1 VKIGLTL
8 LPESSSWDQI
18 LSVAMAAD
26 EMEIFE
32 SVWSG
37 DHFYATGG
45 PDLKAG
51 RFEAWTLLT
60 AVAQATR
67 RLRVGV
73 LVSSMVNRHP
83 AVVANMAATV
93 DAISHGRFELGLGA
107 GWKTEELNPYGIK
120 LGTIQERF
128 DRFEE
133 GVQVLDSLLTNE
145 LTNFDGRY
153 YQLTDARCDPKPIQS
168 PRPPFTMGGFGER
181 RTLPLVARFADH
193 WNFPP
198 THLGEGSG
206 GARLPE
212 TVRHRNLDAFNRAKD
227 VLAAECQKIGRNPSD
242 IRTSTTVRARDGLD
256 VIAEQAEMF
265 HEGGIDLL
273 IIAPVGHNPD
283 DLELIGKSVEPFWD

>member
-1 VKIGLTL
+1 
-8 LPESSSWDQI
+8 
-18 LSVAMAAD
+18 
-26 EMEIFE
+26 MEIFE

-45 PDLKAG
+45 PDLTVG

-60 AVAQATR
+60 AVAQATQ

-73 LVSSMVNRHP
+73 LVSAMVNRHP

-93 DAISHGRFELGLGA
+93 DAISNGRFELGLGA
-107 GWKTEELNPYGIK
+107 GWKTEEFAPYGIK
-120 LGTIQERF
+120 LGTIEERF

-133 GVQVLDSLLTNE
+133 GLQVIDSLLTKE

-153 YQLTDARCDPKPIQS
+153 YQLTDARCEPKPIQS
-168 PRPPFTMGGFGER
+168 PRPPFTMGGYGER

-198 THLGEGSG
+198 THRGEGPG

-212 TVRHRNLDAFNRAKD
+212 TIRHRNLDALNRAKE
-227 VLAAECQKIGRNPSD
+227 VLAAECQEIGRDMSE
-242 IRTSTTVRARDGLD
+242 IRISTTVRARDGLD
-256 VIAEQAEMF
+256 AIAEQAEMF
-265 HEGGIDLL
+265 QQAGIDLL
-273 IIAPVGHNPD
+273 VIAPLGHNPD
-283 DLELIGKSVEPFWD
+283 DLELIGKTVEPFSD